1 MGKGKEKKRRERKK
15 ERYSYKNPA
24 RVGMEEGSA
33 ANGEANREKQP
44 GSILH
49 TVKSGCAKEIDRI
62 GKDKDQ

>member
-15 ERYSYKNPA
+15 EKYSYKNPA
-24 RVGMEEGSA
+24 RVGMEEGS
-33 ANGEANREKQP
+33 NGEANREKQP